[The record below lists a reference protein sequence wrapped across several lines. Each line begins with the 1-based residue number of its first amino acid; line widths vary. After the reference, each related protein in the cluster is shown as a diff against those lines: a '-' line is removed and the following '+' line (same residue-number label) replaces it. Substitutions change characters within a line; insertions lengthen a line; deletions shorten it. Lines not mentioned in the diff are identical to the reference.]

1 MQHSGL
7 FNLQT
12 PRDLLAKA
20 ERDFKRLREN
30 PANADAA
37 FDFFVTV
44 RHLPDWLYPSP
55 SDNQQCKELFNNHVE
70 LRIARHIA
78 DGAKHFKVTQPQH
91 TQVVGTSA
99 LLSVPQSGGMP
110 QPGPAQV
117 KDLIIELDMRD
128 PDTAKLGQ
136 KVYVMELA
144 ERILGVARK
153 IVS

>member
-20 ERDFKRLREN
+20 ERDFKRLQEN

-44 RHLPDWLYPSP
+44 RHLPDWLHSNS
-55 SDNQQCKELFNNHVE
+55 SDEQQREALFKNHVE

-78 DGAKHFKVTQPQH
+78 DGAKHFKATQPRH
-91 TQVVGTSA
+91 KQVVGTSA
-99 LLSVPQSGGMP
+99 LLSVPQSGVT
-110 QPGPAQV
+110 QSNTDQV
-117 KDLIIELDMRD
+117 KDLIIELDARD
-128 PDTAKLGQ
+128 PDTAMFGK
-136 KVYVMELA
+136 KVYVVELA
-144 ERILGVARK
+144 EHILSVARR
-153 IVS
+153 IVA